1 MAKNR
6 NLDQIAKLI
15 GLQNAIV
22 LTRRYGGR
30 GVSIPTREKLH
41 ETHPLVLTIGL
52 APAYALADEF
62 GGERLHLP
70 PEANALLQVRNTEI
84 VRRFV
89 ERGESIRSIAIEFG
103 LDRAMIQ
110 KIIDAAGHKDL
121 RISRSVTY
129 T

>member
-1 MAKNR
+1 MASNR
-6 NLDQIAKLI
+6 TLNQIAKLI
-15 GLQNAIV
+15 GLQNAII

-30 GVSIPTREKLH
+30 GLSVPTRDKLDD
-41 ETHPLVLTIGL
+41 THPLVLTIGQ
-52 APAYALADEF
+52 APAYALADNF
-62 GGERLHLP
+62 GGERLNLP
-70 PEANALLQVRNTEI
+70 PEVNALLQVRNSEI

-89 ERGESIRSIAIEFG
+89 EREESIRSLAIDFG

-110 KIIDAAGHKDL
+110 KIIDQAGHKEL